1 MRPPAR
7 ARVTTILRAAAG
19 ALSLL
24 AALGAAGSSQA
35 ATLVINV
42 QTPDGHVLPGAVV
55 TVRPLDGAPRK
66 PAPVHAIIDQVNRAF
81 EPDIL
86 VIPVGS
92 TVEFPNSD
100 SVSHQIYSFSPTK
113 RFQLPLYHG
122 KPYPP
127 VHFDEAGIV
136 TLGCNI
142 HDKMVGYILVTDATF
157 FGRTDARGVWSVPDL
172 PRGTYH
178 VSLWHPLLREPAAAL
193 DRAVS
198 ITGDEAENLTV
209 QLAQSLR
216 PAPLQPSARSKDQY

>member
-1 MRPPAR
+1 MSRKGAR
-7 ARVTTILRAAAG
+7 IVRLLLLFCATSQAMAGTISVQAKLADHEPFAG
-19 ALSLL
+19 AIVTVR
-24 AALGAAGSSQA
+24 GAAGHA
-35 ATLVINV
+35 
-42 QTPDGHVLPGAVV
+42 
-55 TVRPLDGAPRK
+55 
-66 PAPVHAIIDQVNRAF
+66 PAPVSAILDQINLAF
-81 EPDIL
+81 VPDII

-127 VHFDEAGIV
+127 VHFDQAGIV

-142 HDKMVGYILVTDATF
+142 HDKMVGYIFVTDATY
-157 FGRTDARGVWSVPDL
+157 FGRTDARGTWSVTNV

-178 VSLWHPLLREPAAAL
+178 ISVWHPLLRDSAASL
-193 DRAVS
+193 ERDVAVS
-198 ITGDEAENLTV
+198 GDESANTTV

-216 PAPLQPSARSKDQY
+216 PAPLQATARSKDEY